1 MNEVLFR
8 NLRELFRKGV
18 MMRVGIVG
26 LGTIGRALCQAIDR
40 GEVEVQ
46 LAAVATRHH
55 GRARPFLQ
63 GLRHQPPLLS
73 LDDLIARSELV
84 IEAAT
89 QEALETIAPCTL
101 RQGKDLMVL
110 SVGGL
115 LDHGAWMELAQQTGS
130 RIYVPSGAIV
140 GLDGVKGATI
150 GHLTSVTMTTR
161 KPPNALAGAPFVVER
176 RIDLNSFTAETLIFE
191 GSAREACRGFPT
203 NVNISA
209 ALSLAGIGADRTRIR
224 ILVVPDGRRNVHD
237 IEVVGEFGR
246 FSVHL
251 ENEPSET
258 NPRTGKLTYLSTLA
272 MLKALANPLKVGT

>member
-1 MNEVLFR
+1 MIH
-8 NLRELFRKGV
+8 KGA

-26 LGTIGRALCQAIDR
+26 LGTVGRGLCQAIDR
-40 GEVEVQ
+40 REVKAQ
-46 LAAVATRHH
+46 LVAVTTRHH
-55 GRARPFLQ
+55 ERAKLFLQ
-63 GLRHQPPLLS
+63 GLCHQPPLLS
-73 LDDLIARSELV
+73 LDELVSRSELV

-89 QEALETIAPCTL
+89 QEALETIAPSTL
-101 RQGKDLMVL
+101 GQGKDLMVL

-115 LDHGAWMELAQQTGS
+115 LDHDDWSELALQSGS

-150 GHLTSVTMTTR
+150 GHLTAVSMTTR
-161 KPPNALAGAPFVVER
+161 KPPKALAGAPFVVEHH
-176 RIDLNSFTAETLIFE
+176 IDLDSISAPTLIFE
-191 GSAREACRGFPT
+191 GSAREACRGFPA

-209 ALSLAGIGADRTRIR
+209 ALSLAGIGADRTRIC
-224 ILVVPDGRRNVHD
+224 ILVDPKGTRNVHD

-246 FSVHL
+246 FSIHL

-258 NPRTGKLTYLSTLA
+258 NPRTGKLTYFSSLA

>member
-1 MNEVLFR
+1 
-8 NLRELFRKGV
+8 
-18 MMRVGIVG
+18 MRVGIVG

-40 GEVEVQ
+40 GEIAVQ
-46 LAAVATRHH
+46 LAAVTTRHH
-55 GRARPFLQ
+55 ERAKPFLQ
-63 GLRHQPPLLS
+63 SLGHQPPLLALEELVS
-73 LDDLIARSELV
+73 SSELV

-89 QEALETIAPCTL
+89 HEALETIAPCRL
-101 RQGKDLMVL
+101 CQGKDLMVL

-115 LDHGAWMELAQQTGS
+115 LEHDEWVNLARQTGS

-140 GLDGVKGATI
+140 GLDGVKGAAI
-150 GHLTSVTMTTR
+150 GRITAVTMTSR
-161 KPPNALAGAPFVVER
+161 KPPKALAGAPFVVEH
-176 RIDLNSFTAETLIFE
+176 RIDLDGFTQETLLFE
-191 GSAREACRGFPT
+191 GSAREACRGFPA

-224 ILVVPDGRRNVHD
+224 VIVVPSGTRNVHD

-246 FSVHL
+246 FSIHL

-272 MLKALANPLKVGT
+272 MLKGLANPLQVGT